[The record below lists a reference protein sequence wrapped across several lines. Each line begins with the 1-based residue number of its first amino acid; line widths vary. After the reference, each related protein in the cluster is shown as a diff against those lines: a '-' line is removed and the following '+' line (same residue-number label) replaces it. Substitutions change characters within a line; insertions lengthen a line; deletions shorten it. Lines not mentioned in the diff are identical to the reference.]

1 MTEKLLT
8 ARALRQARTFV
19 TDHARPLERVRLA
32 HLMGAA
38 TEAEVAM
45 AVRDF
50 VTPDGGI
57 GRALESDCR
66 APEASA
72 LGALTALDILR
83 MHGVPG
89 TDPLVALICGWLVAN
104 VETDEQNRA
113 IWPFVPPAAQASPHA
128 PWWDQSR
135 PGELALMF
143 NGYVANPGVALT
155 AHLWRFEA
163 AAPGSVPGSLLAQ
176 LTAQAIQVAATGIH
190 PDEVNAHDAL
200 AHFAAEPAVPQPAR
214 AAVTAYLRAVLP
226 ERVMGSVTD
235 FASYGIHPLWVA
247 PRPDHPLATAIPRQL
262 TLALDHTI
270 ASQEANGSWAPFWD
284 WGGRHPQVWAQAE
297 REWRGVLIVRN
308 IAALQAHG
316 RVDVS

>member
-8 ARALRQARTFV
+8 ARALRQARNFV

-104 VETDEQNRA
+104 VETDEQNR
-113 IWPFVPPAAQASPHA
+113 
-128 PWWDQSR
+128 
-135 PGELALMF
+135 L
-143 NGYVANPGVALT
+143 
-155 AHLWRFEA
+155 
-163 AAPGSVPGSLLAQ
+163 SL
-176 LTAQAIQVAATGIH
+176 
-190 PDEVNAHDAL
+190 
-200 AHFAAEPAVPQPAR
+200 
-214 AAVTAYLRAVLP
+214 
-226 ERVMGSVTD
+226 
-235 FASYGIHPLWVA
+235 
-247 PRPDHPLATAIPRQL
+247 
-262 TLALDHTI
+262 
-270 ASQEANGSWAPFWD
+270 
-284 WGGRHPQVWAQAE
+284 
-297 REWRGVLIVRN
+297 
-308 IAALQAHG
+308 AALEQALIRCKEQKLKVLVSIFG
-316 RVDVS
+316 RETPSEVGYEQVKKL